1 MSRYNNKGFF
11 LIETIVVVVVV
22 MVLLLVMYR
31 QLVASYNS
39 YEQNAKYNSISSI
52 HAANNLKRFLSQ
64 GDLTSITKDLGNN
77 PFIDITGYNMGY
89 ESYFNTLKSVAGI
102 DKIYFMKYNINSMLD
117 NMNSYNFDAAF
128 SKYLLTLRVASNM
141 HIPTKYRIVVV
152 MDDNTYGGITL
163 TVNETTPYYTDATGA
178 ARPELSSAMIPI
190 RWDGSKW
197 VKADVYSKWYDY
209 ANKEWANAVLVNENT
224 RSFYQRADAGTTI
237 TESDVLG
244 YFVWIPRYAY
254 KIGSGY
260 HTGTASTIGIKF
272 LISNS
277 NVAYDGTTVV
287 AYSAGNSA
295 SNYVVH
301 PAFNFG
307 TTPVT
312 GMWVSKFEASQV
324 GAKIRVKPNVTS
336 WTNIILLTMFDAS
349 RAMELD
355 STYGWGSSGS
365 NLDTHMMKNTE
376 WGAVAYLSRSAYGKN
391 GEIWINNIN
400 SDTGTGYLGTVTG
413 CAGSSV
419 SAAMVRSATCPAN
432 NQYNTATGVNASTTG
447 NITGIYDM
455 SGGSWEYVMGNY
467 DRLVGSSGFT
477 SVTIDALNDKYIDR
491 YSSATN
497 YSYNNTYYG
506 DAYYE
511 TSADAYINNASGP
524 TTAGWHSDSTFA
536 PYSAYP
542 WFERGGG
549 YDGGTNAG
557 AFDFYRNLGGAITLY
572 SFRSVVLVAPGL

>member
-52 HAANNLKRFLSQ
+52 HAANNVKRFLSQ
-64 GDLTSITKDLGNN
+64 GDLTSITEDLGNN

-89 ESYFNTLKSVAGI
+89 ESYFDTLKSVAGI
-102 DKIYFMKYNINSMLD
+102 KKIYFMKYNINSMLD

-163 TVNETTPYYTDATGA
+163 TVNETTPYYTDSTGA

-190 RWDGSKW
+190 KWDGSKW
-197 VKADVYSKWYDY
+197 VKADIYSKWYDY
-209 ANKEWANAVLVNENT
+209 ANKEWANAVLVNENART
-224 RSFYQRADAGTTI
+224 FYQRADAGTTI

-272 LISNS
+272 LIGNS
-277 NVAYDGTTVV
+277 NVAYDGTNVV

-312 GMWVSKFEASQV
+312 GMWVSKFEASNNSGKV
-324 GAKIRVKPNVTS
+324 ASKPNVSS
-336 WTNIILLTMFDAS
+336 WTNINIATMFNNS
-349 RAMELD
+349 RNMETD
-355 STYGWGSSGS
+355 TTYGWGTSGI

-376 WGAVAYLSRSAYGKN
+376 WGAVAYLSQSTYGKN

-400 SDTGTGYLGTVTG
+400 TNLTTGTGPSITG
-413 CAGSSV
+413 CSGSSV
-419 SAAMVRSATCPAN
+419 SAAMVRSATCPVGN
-432 NQYNTATGVNASTTG
+432 TYETATGINASASG

-455 SGGSWEYVMGNY
+455 SGGTWEYVMGNL
-467 DRLVGSSGFT
+467 DSLPASSGLT
-477 SVTIDALNDKYIDR
+477 MSNVQDKYIDK
-491 YSSATN
+491 YSSSNN
-497 YSYNNTYYG
+497 YGYNNTTYG
-506 DAYYE
+506 DAYFE
-511 TSADAYINNASGP
+511 TSSGAYLNNASGP
-524 TTAGWHSDSTFA
+524 TTAGWYSDYSYA
-536 PYSAYP
+536 PYSADP
-542 WFERGGG
+542 WFVRGGSCSS
-549 YDGGTNAG
+549 GTNAG
-557 AFDFYRNLGGAITLY
+557 AFTFGRSSGGANTSS